1 MEQLTFDRVGER
13 MYREKLENGLTVCVF
28 PKPEFQKGYAFFA
41 TNYGAWMC
49 ASAWTGCGQT
59 APPEW
64 PTIWSTRCLT
74 PRRQCPP
81 GSGGQRGFPQRLH
94 QLGPHRLLF

>member
-41 TNYGAWMC
+41 TNYGGMDVRFC
-49 ASAWTGCGQT
+49 LDGVWTDSPAGV
-59 APPEW
+59 AHY
-64 PTIWSTRCLT
+64 L
-74 PRRQCPP
+74 
-81 GSGGQRGFPQRLH
+81 
-94 QLGPHRLLF
+94 